1 MNVKLI
7 NRARI
12 HARIK
17 STWSWNGHIWVQAEN
32 GWKARIDIFDDIDA
46 TIDRAGRQRDR

>member
-1 MNVKLI
+1 MNVKLM

-12 HARIK
+12 HAGIK

-32 GWKARIDIFDDIDA
+32 GRKARIDIFDDIDA